1 MAIKVYTPQVN
12 VNKQSSFIES
22 QKLPRDY
29 GQDVFEG
36 IQGLAQGASDV
47 AEFFFQ
53 KEQLKQK
60 TEKDKIIND
69 IREESI
75 RVENEMDNPNG
86 EFQGDFTS
94 SNMDEFFDS
103 YMDNYIK
110 EQTLNL
116 SGNFKQEV
124 INTANSQILQAKS
137 RIGTTQTNILK
148 NEALTGAVQ
157 AINKAIDEVDYNSTA
172 SVSITFDTFNNEMEA
187 IAGLGLY
194 DALQLE
200 ELRTDTLGRLLEKA
214 ITSKSPVTGYVDY
227 EELLTGEKVDPI
239 LSPIL
244 AMLEN
249 DLKARDVF
257 DAVNIAKINRIENEQ
272 NNFKASALNWVNENQ
287 DIIQWLNSNEAM
299 VRAESWNQIQAA
311 HTLNLITTDLYTSYA
326 NIANSFGSFAV
337 VDDMAVIMDLQN
349 KISTKTLT
357 LDDLAG
363 IDRSKITQATYNSMF
378 STVNTY
384 HNAQQSDART
394 YLYSIFNV
402 ETAMLDS
409 NNSDHQ
415 VISAIIKKVDGDYAQ
430 YMLGDMEALNAEYPD
445 KDISKMPFSQFSIYA
460 ANEAFKQAKNV
471 RINALI
477 AKVKQFNEYFL
488 GPDSLYPYLP
498 PLNAKNINKWFLEAI
513 EKGMPLED
521 EQELR
526 GMFTIYNDLL
536 DGWTSE

>member
-12 VNKQSSFIES
+12 VNKQSSYIES
-22 QKLPRDY
+22 PKLPRDY

-103 YMDNYIK
+103 YIDNYIK

-116 SGNFKQEV
+116 SRNFKQEV

-287 DIIQWLNSNEAM
+287 DIIQGLNSNDAM

-311 HTLNLITTDLYTSYA
+311 HTLNLITTDL
-326 NIANSFGSFAV
+326 
-337 VDDMAVIMDLQN
+337 
-349 KISTKTLT
+349 
-357 LDDLAG
+357 
-363 IDRSKITQATYNSMF
+363 
-378 STVNTY
+378 
-384 HNAQQSDART
+384 
-394 YLYSIFNV
+394 
-402 ETAMLDS
+402 
-409 NNSDHQ
+409 
-415 VISAIIKKVDGDYAQ
+415 
-430 YMLGDMEALNAEYPD
+430 
-445 KDISKMPFSQFSIYA
+445 
-460 ANEAFKQAKNV
+460 
-471 RINALI
+471 
-477 AKVKQFNEYFL
+477 
-488 GPDSLYPYLP
+488 
-498 PLNAKNINKWFLEAI
+498 
-513 EKGMPLED
+513 
-521 EQELR
+521 
-526 GMFTIYNDLL
+526 
-536 DGWTSE
+536 

>member
-287 DIIQWLNSNEAM
+287 DIIQGLNSNDAM

-409 NNSDHQ
+409 ITQ
-415 VISAIIKKVDGDYAQ
+415 IIKSYLLLLKKLMVI
-430 YMLGDMEALNAEYPD
+430 ML
-445 KDISKMPFSQFSIYA
+445 
-460 ANEAFKQAKNV
+460 
-471 RINALI
+471 
-477 AKVKQFNEYFL
+477 
-488 GPDSLYPYLP
+488 
-498 PLNAKNINKWFLEAI
+498 NICWVI
-513 EKGMPLED
+513 W
-521 EQELR
+521 R
-526 GMFTIYNDLL
+526 H
-536 DGWTSE
+536 